1 MGYTNLQESLVFA
14 YRRWLGEKQ
23 LLEKQID
30 EIEKA
35 QLTLDDKRSRV
46 KQCARLIE
54 SVDLIMQ
61 EISESWDPRSVTPAQ
76 RNASSL
82 PFENGEVT
90 RWTLD
95 ILRRSPV
102 PMRSIHIARQLVTE
116 RELDVTDK
124 AFVAQV
130 NKAVDGTL
138 RSMARRNHVEK
149 TDDEPI
155 RWRIVGLAG
164 PTPS

>member
-23 LLEKQID
+23 LLERQID

-35 QLTLDDKRSRV
+35 HLTLEEKRGRV
-46 KQCARLIE
+46 EQCARLIA
-54 SVDLIMQ
+54 SVDVIMS
-61 EISESWDPRSVTPAQ
+61 EISDVWDPPAVTPAQ
-76 RNASSL
+76 RHASSL

-116 RELDVTDK
+116 REMDVADK

-155 RWRIVGLAG
+155 RWRIVGRAG
-164 PTPS
+164 PART